1 VSGITTTLAPFKGKA
16 PDLGCF
22 ESSYTA
28 SSVNSGSIASS
39 NPWKI
44 SYHANSLKV
53 KFPSS
58 GFADI
63 VVYTIGGQKIVTIP
77 HRTIV
82 AGEAIDVM
90 DFNRESAGTYICS
103 IKYNGDLST
112 KTIVRN

>member
-1 VSGITTTLAPFKGKA
+1 MSGITTTLAPFKGKA

-28 SSVNSGSIASS
+28 SPVNSGSVALS

-44 SYHANSLKV
+44 SFDAHSLKV

-58 GFADI
+58 GYADI
-63 VVYTIGGQKIVTIP
+63 AVYTVGGQKIVTIP
-77 HRTIV
+77 HRAIV
-82 AGEAIDVM
+82 VGEAITVM
-90 DFNRESAGTYICS
+90 DFDRKSAGTYICS
-103 IKYNGDLST
+103 IKYNGTLST